1 MNTNLIAVLG
11 LGIFGGII
19 LENPEKRKKVIT
31 LINKTGQSV
40 QGVVSELIPKGGVT
54 LESEKLQATTGEY
67 K

>member
-1 MNTNLIAVLG
+1 MNPIGILA

-19 LENPEKRKKVIT
+19 LENPEKRKKVMA

-40 QGVVSELIPKGGVT
+40 QGVVGELIPKGGVA

>member
-1 MNTNLIAVLG
+1 MNTNLIAILG

-40 QGVVSELIPKGGVT
+40 QGVVGELIPKGGVA